1 MPPPMTRR
9 SKANPRS
16 LHPRPLPPLRRGILG
31 ERLDRDQ
38 RLRYARL
45 SMTDLKGR
53 WALVTGATSGF
64 GLATARSIAALG
76 CHVAITGR
84 REDRRRRVADEIR
97 SHHRVETL
105 PLRFDGRDPGQVR
118 SALEGG
124 PGLLG
129 ELDILVN
136 NAGLAL
142 ALDPLQSGD
151 TRDWDQMIDT
161 NVKGLLYVTR
171 TVLPGMVERG
181 RGHIVNMGSVA
192 GHQTYAGGAVYSA
205 TKYAVRAITD
215 ALRYD
220 VLGKGIR
227 VSNVEPGLA
236 ETEFSEV
243 RFKGDRARAKT
254 VYEGVKPLQAEDV
267 ADAVV
272 WCLTRPEHV
281 NVQSVLIMPTDQASA
296 HAVFRRK

>member
-1 MPPPMTRR
+1 M
-9 SKANPRS
+9 S
-16 LHPRPLPPLRRGILG
+16 
-31 ERLDRDQ
+31 ER
-38 RLRYARL
+38 
-45 SMTDLKGR
+45 TVIKGR

-64 GLATARSIAALG
+64 GLAIARAIAAEG
-76 CHVAITGR
+76 GHVAITGR
-84 REDRRRRVADEIR
+84 REDRLAAVAEDIR
-97 SHHRVETL
+97 ETHGVDVVSL
-105 PLRFDGRDPGQVR
+105 HFDVRDLAQVR
-118 SALEGG
+118 AALTDA

-129 ELDILVN
+129 KLDIVVN

-151 TRDWDQMIDT
+151 TADWDQMIDT
-161 NVKGLLYVTR
+161 NVKGLLYVSR

-181 RGHIVNMGSVA
+181 RGHVVNVGSVA

-243 RFKGDRARAKT
+243 RFKGDRAKAKT
-254 VYEGVKPLQAEDV
+254 VYEGMTALRAEDV
-267 ADAVV
+267 ADAVL

-296 HAVFRRK
+296 HAVNRRK

>member
-1 MPPPMTRR
+1 M
-9 SKANPRS
+9 S
-16 LHPRPLPPLRRGILG
+16 
-31 ERLDRDQ
+31 DR
-38 RLRYARL
+38 
-45 SMTDLKGR
+45 TDLKGR

-64 GLATARSIAALG
+64 GLAIARALAAEG

-84 REDRRRRVADEIR
+84 REDRLNATAAQIAAA
-97 SHHRVETL
+97 HKVETM
-105 PLRFDGRDPGQVR
+105 PLRFDVRDLTQVR
-118 SALEGG
+118 SALEGAT
-124 PGLLG
+124 GLLG
-129 ELDILVN
+129 KLDILVN

-142 ALDPLQSGD
+142 ALDPIQAGD
-151 TRDWDQMIDT
+151 PADWDQMIDT
-161 NVKGLLYVTR
+161 NVKGLLYASR
-171 TVLPGMVERG
+171 TVLPGMVERA
-181 RGHIVNMGSVA
+181 RGHVVNVGSVA

-243 RFKGDRARAKT
+243 RFKGDRERAKT
-254 VYEGVKPLQAEDV
+254 VYEGLTALRAEDV
-267 ADAVV
+267 ADAVI
-272 WCLTRPEHV
+272 WCVTRPPHV

-296 HAVFRRK
+296 HAVNRRK

>member
-1 MPPPMTRR
+1 MGQ
-9 SKANPRS
+9 S
-16 LHPRPLPPLRRGILG
+16 
-31 ERLDRDQ
+31 
-38 RLRYARL
+38 
-45 SMTDLKGR
+45 TDLKGR

-64 GLATARSIAALG
+64 GLATARALAAEG

-84 REDRRRRVADEIR
+84 REDRLRSTAEEIAKTYK
-97 SHHRVETL
+97 VETL
-105 PLRFDGRDPGQVR
+105 PLRFDVRDLAQVR
-118 SALEGG
+118 AALEGAK
-124 PGLLG
+124 GLLG
-129 ELDILVN
+129 KVDVLVN

-142 ALDPLQSGD
+142 ALDPIQGGD
-151 TRDWDQMIDT
+151 PADWDQMIDT
-161 NVKGLLYVTR
+161 NVKGLLYVSR

-181 RGHIVNMGSVA
+181 RGHVVNIGSVA

-243 RFKGDRARAKT
+243 RFKGDRAKAKT
-254 VYEGVKPLQAEDV
+254 VYEGMAALTAEDV
-267 ADAVV
+267 AEAVV
-272 WCLTRPEHV
+272 WCLTRPAHV
-281 NVQSVLIMPTDQASA
+281 NVQSVLILPTDQASA
-296 HAVFRRK
+296 HAVNRRK

>member
-1 MPPPMTRR
+1 M
-9 SKANPRS
+9 S
-16 LHPRPLPPLRRGILG
+16 
-31 ERLDRDQ
+31 
-38 RLRYARL
+38 
-45 SMTDLKGR
+45 DLTVIKGR

-64 GLATARSIAALG
+64 GLATAHAIASQG

-84 REDRRRRVADEIR
+84 REDRLHAAAGEIR
-97 SHHRVETL
+97 DRYRVEAV
-105 PLRFDGRDPGQVR
+105 PLRFDVRDLAQVR
-118 SALEGG
+118 SALEGASD
-124 PGLLG
+124 LLSK
-129 ELDILVN
+129 LDILVN

-151 TRDWDQMIDT
+151 AADWDQMIDT
-161 NVKGLLYVTR
+161 NVKGVLYVSR

-181 RGHIVNMGSVA
+181 RGHVVNIGSVA

-254 VYEGVKPLQAEDV
+254 VYDGLTALGAEDV
-267 ADAVV
+267 ADAVI
-272 WCLTRPEHV
+272 WCLTRPAHV

-296 HAVFRRK
+296 HAVNRRK

>member
-1 MPPPMTRR
+1 MENRT
-9 SKANPRS
+9 
-16 LHPRPLPPLRRGILG
+16 
-31 ERLDRDQ
+31 E
-38 RLRYARL
+38 
-45 SMTDLKGR
+45 LKGR

-64 GLATARSIAALG
+64 GLATARALAAEG
-76 CHVAITGR
+76 AHVAITGR
-84 REDRRRRVADEIR
+84 REDRLRATAEEIR
-97 SHHRVETL
+97 AKHKVEVL
-105 PLRFDGRDPGQVR
+105 ALRFDVRDLEQVR
-118 SALEGG
+118 TALTGA
-124 PGLLG
+124 PGLLAK
-129 ELDILVN
+129 LDILVN

-151 TRDWDQMIDT
+151 TKDWDQMIDT
-161 NVKGLLYVTR
+161 NVKGLLYVSR

-181 RGHIVNMGSVA
+181 AGHVVNVGSVA

-220 VLGKGIR
+220 ILGKGIR

-243 RFKGDRARAKT
+243 RFKGDRERAKT
-254 VYEGVKPLQAEDV
+254 VYEGLTALRAEDV
-267 ADAVV
+267 AEAVI
-272 WCLTRPEHV
+272 WCVTRPAHV

-296 HAVFRRK
+296 HAVSRRK

>member
-1 MPPPMTRR
+1 M
-9 SKANPRS
+9 S
-16 LHPRPLPPLRRGILG
+16 
-31 ERLDRDQ
+31 ER
-38 RLRYARL
+38 
-45 SMTDLKGR
+45 TDLRER

-64 GLATARSIAALG
+64 GLATAQALAAEG

-84 REDRRRRVADEIR
+84 REDRLRATAAEIAKA
-97 SHHRVETL
+97 HGVETV
-105 PLRFDGRDPGQVR
+105 PLRFDVRDLAQVR
-118 SALEGG
+118 SALEGA

-129 ELDILVN
+129 KLDILVN

-151 TRDWDQMIDT
+151 TADWDQMIDT
-161 NVKGLLYVTR
+161 NVKGLLYVSR

-181 RGHIVNMGSVA
+181 RGHVVNVGSVA

-243 RFKGDRARAKT
+243 RFKGDRTRAKT
-254 VYEGVKPLQAEDV
+254 VYEGIHPLTPEDV

-272 WCLTRPEHV
+272 WCLTRPAHV
-281 NVQSVLIMPTDQASA
+281 NVQSMLLLPTDQASA
-296 HAVFRRK
+296 HAIYRRK

>member
-1 MPPPMTRR
+1 MENRT
-9 SKANPRS
+9 
-16 LHPRPLPPLRRGILG
+16 
-31 ERLDRDQ
+31 E
-38 RLRYARL
+38 
-45 SMTDLKGR
+45 LKGR

-64 GLATARSIAALG
+64 GLATARAIAAEG
-76 CHVAITGR
+76 GNVAITGR
-84 REDRRRRVADEIR
+84 REDRLRATAEEIR
-97 SHHRVETL
+97 ARHKVETL
-105 PLRFDGRDPGQVR
+105 ALRFDVRDAAQVQT
-118 SALEGG
+118 ALTGA
-124 PGLLG
+124 PGLLAKV
-129 ELDILVN
+129 DILVN

-161 NVKGLLYVTR
+161 NVKGLLYVSR
-171 TVLPGMVERG
+171 MVLPGMVERG
-181 RGHIVNMGSVA
+181 SGHVVNVGSVA

-243 RFKGDRARAKT
+243 RFKGDSARAKT
-254 VYEGVKPLQAEDV
+254 VYEGLTALRAEDV

-272 WCLTRPEHV
+272 WCVTRPRHV
-281 NVQSVLIMPTDQASA
+281 NVQSVLIMPTDQASV
-296 HAVFRRK
+296 HALNRRK

>member
-1 MPPPMTRR
+1 MSTR
-9 SKANPRS
+9 
-16 LHPRPLPPLRRGILG
+16 
-31 ERLDRDQ
+31 
-38 RLRYARL
+38 
-45 SMTDLKGR
+45 TDLRGT

-64 GLATARSIAALG
+64 GMATARALAAEG

-84 REDRRRRVADEIR
+84 REDRLGSVAVEIR
-97 SHHRVETL
+97 KTFSVDVL
-105 PLRFDGRDPGQVR
+105 PLRFDVRDLAQVR
-118 SALEGG
+118 SALEGA

-129 ELDILVN
+129 KLDILVN

-151 TRDWDQMIDT
+151 TADWDQMIDT
-161 NVKGLLYVTR
+161 NVKGLLYVSR
-171 TVLPGMVERG
+171 LVLPGMVERG
-181 RGHIVNMGSVA
+181 RGHVVNIGSVA
-192 GHQTYAGGAVYSA
+192 GHQTYPGGAVYSA

-220 VLGKGIR
+220 VLGKGVR

-243 RFKGDRARAKT
+243 RFKGDRGRAKT
-254 VYEGVKPLQAEDV
+254 VYEGMTPLRGDDV

-272 WCLTRPEHV
+272 WCLTRPSHV
-281 NVQSVLIMPTDQASA
+281 NVQSVLLMPTDQASA
-296 HAVFRRK
+296 HAVHRRK

>member
-1 MPPPMTRR
+1 MGEST
-9 SKANPRS
+9 N
-16 LHPRPLPPLRRGILG
+16 LR
-31 ERLDRDQ
+31 
-38 RLRYARL
+38 
-45 SMTDLKGR
+45 GR

-64 GLATARSIAALG
+64 GLATARALAAEG

-84 REDRRRRVADEIR
+84 REDRLKAAAAEIAGTYK
-97 SHHRVETL
+97 VETVA
-105 PLRFDGRDPGQVR
+105 LRFDVRDLGEVR
-118 SALEGG
+118 TALEGAK
-124 PGLLG
+124 GLLG
-129 ELDILVN
+129 KLDILVN

-142 ALDPLQSGD
+142 ALDPLQAGD
-151 TRDWDQMIDT
+151 PADWDQMIDT
-161 NVKGLLYVTR
+161 NVKGLLYVSR

-181 RGHIVNMGSVA
+181 RGHVVNVGSVA

-243 RFKGDRARAKT
+243 RFKGDASKAKT
-254 VYEGVKPLQAEDV
+254 VYEGMTALSAEDV
-267 ADAVV
+267 AEAVV
-272 WCLTRPEHV
+272 WCLTRPAHV
-281 NVQSVLIMPTDQASA
+281 NVQSVLILPTDQASA
-296 HAVFRRK
+296 HAVNRRK